1 MLKRISF
8 IIIMILLLVG
18 LCGNVL
24 AKDKYTATSTIN
36 GVTANWEYEL
46 NDSNQ
51 IENLKCTNASELT
64 GNVTIPSTLDEKTV
78 SQKDI
83 EFHMNDLPVL
93 PRGIDKVEDGY
104 VYFDDYMFAD
114 GSNDK
119 TLKCSLINYT
129 CEEE

>member
-1 MLKRISF
+1 MLKKFSI

-18 LCGNVL
+18 LSGNVL

-64 GNVTIPSTLDEKTV
+64 GNVTIPSTLVKIV
-78 SQKDI
+78 
-83 EFHMNDLPVL
+83 
-93 PRGIDKVEDGY
+93 
-104 VYFDDYMFAD
+104 
-114 GSNDK
+114 
-119 TLKCSLINYT
+119 
-129 CEEE
+129 